1 MCAGKRNCA
10 QRVAGSSLFVGPRI
24 FSRHSVSVEAV
35 ARGAIMYKRRQRQHC
50 VQTQTPCFLGNCK
63 YKKKRSPP
71 GASTCHFDVQTR
83 EVIDSARLCSYISTL
98 THAHTRT
105 HTHTEGMQPSQAL
118 AGWRKFQAIAA
129 WRTKNCTSMFWRQ
142 QCLGKS
148 DFGCPRVQDIRHT
161 RTVPQWAPHW
171 LRPTLLFMI
180 NWTMGPWA
188 SDKRTRMYTQDCPL
202 A

>member
-105 HTHTEGMQPSQAL
+105 HTHTHGRHATFSGTCWVAEIPSYRSLANKELHIHVLASAMFGQVRLWLPESARYSTYTNCAAMGSAL
-118 AGWRKFQAIAA
+118 AQANATIY
-129 WRTKNCTSMFWRQ
+129 
-142 QCLGKS
+142 
-148 DFGCPRVQDIRHT
+148 D
-161 RTVPQWAPHW
+161 
-171 LRPTLLFMI
+171 
-180 NWTMGPWA
+180 
-188 SDKRTRMYTQDCPL
+188 
-202 A
+202 